1 MLLAKDLG
9 KSLQEVMEL
18 STLELRMW
26 AAFYKFENSRQEKT
40 NKRKR

>member
-9 KSLQEVMEL
+9 KTLSEIMEL

-26 AAFYKFENSRQEKT
+26 AAFYKFEGKRQEKA
-40 NKRKR
+40 NKRR